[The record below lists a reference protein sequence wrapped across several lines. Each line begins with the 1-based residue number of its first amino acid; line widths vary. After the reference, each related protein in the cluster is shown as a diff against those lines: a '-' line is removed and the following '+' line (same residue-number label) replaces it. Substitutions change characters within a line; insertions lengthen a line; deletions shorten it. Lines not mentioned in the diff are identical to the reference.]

1 MDTTLQLPTALQ
13 EAASTF
19 GQAIR
24 AAGYVS
30 AYLEALARC
39 DADADAMALEQ
50 RFYDLYDEL
59 IARQQAGEALS
70 QEQRTAFYNLRQQ
83 VQTHPNISARDEALA
98 QLKPVLA
105 DLADEISEALE
116 VDYTALAR

>member
-1 MDTTLQLPTALQ
+1 
-13 EAASTF
+13 
-19 GQAIR
+19 
-24 AAGYVS
+24 
-30 AYLEALARC
+30 
-39 DADADAMALEQ
+39 MALEQ

-70 QEQRTAFYNLRQQ
+70 QEQRTAFYNLRLQ